1 LCLSIFFEAP
11 KKILKQSSIQEDLCL
26 KSYNC
31 SGLSSFDNIIGY
43 VKRLYHNEDFS
54 FFTIFIIEKMNYYKK
69 RINTYPEMENYLTYT
84 LPELK
89 KELLEFENLL
99 ERYTEAEEKW
109 RIFSENYYENKYQY
123 EWKKALFFLRK
134 LQNIIPY
141 PARKSPREK
150 FLESEEQE
158 ILNYQKCPPE
168 YLPNKGLELLDY
180 TYLVSDNLE
189 KKGQHYFLYESAKTA
204 IQYYEENIPKNLEIY
219 TEIIKDPLP
228 LTQHYV
234 TKWIK
239 DIEALKTTLKDFQ
252 EHELKRE
259 ELLAQYHLHKGNQHW
274 STALQVLISLQQ
286 HTPPLRS
293 QEQYFLRKEKVF
305 IEMEIEKLNQK

>member
-1 LCLSIFFEAP
+1 MIIKISLFGGIFLFLCLSIFFEAP

-141 PARKSPREK
+141 PARNLREK
-150 FLESEEQE
+150 NF
-158 ILNYQKCPPE
+158 
-168 YLPNKGLELLDY
+168 
-180 TYLVSDNLE
+180 
-189 KKGQHYFLYESAKTA
+189 
-204 IQYYEENIPKNLEIY
+204 
-219 TEIIKDPLP
+219 
-228 LTQHYV
+228 
-234 TKWIK
+234 
-239 DIEALKTTLKDFQ
+239 
-252 EHELKRE
+252 
-259 ELLAQYHLHKGNQHW
+259 
-274 STALQVLISLQQ
+274 
-286 HTPPLRS
+286 
-293 QEQYFLRKEKVF
+293 
-305 IEMEIEKLNQK
+305 